1 MAYLFF
7 TLIKKNVYFM
17 SKKKTE
23 ENSFFNELLSKQTK
37 DTNFK
42 LTFKCKN
49 ATQKKLVKT
58 IKDKDITFCSGAA
71 GTGKS
76 YISLATALEL
86 LKKEPLYKKIVIIVP
101 TIQSDIEIGF
111 LKGTLDQKIAPHAYA
126 HLYTME
132 KILTQS
138 GNDGKEML
146 AQLQKENKVEIMC
159 VSFLRGLTIDDSIV
173 FITESQNLP
182 TSAFKTLLTRIGE
195 NSKYIFDGDLDQ
207 IDNKEIRK
215 NKGLC
220 GLQYAINHLKDIDE
234 VGVVEFSKDEIVR
247 NPIIT
252 KILDAWLIFVV

>member
-1 MAYLFF
+1 MGK
-7 TLIKKNVYFM
+7 KKNEDSVLL
-17 SKKKTE
+17 
-23 ENSFFNELLSKQTK
+23 NEMINTK
-37 DTNFK
+37 VQKETTFK
-42 LTFKCKN
+42 LDFKCKN

-58 IKDKDITFCSGAA
+58 IKNKDITFCSGAA

-86 LKKEPLYKKIVIIVP
+86 LKKESQYKKIVIIVP

-111 LKGTLDQKIAPHAYA
+111 LKGTLDQKIAPHSYP

-138 GNDGKEML
+138 GNDGKEIM
-146 AQLQKENKVEIMC
+146 AQLQKEGKIEVMC
-159 VSFLRGLTIDDSIV
+159 VSFLRGLTIDNSIV

-182 TSAFKTLLTRIGE
+182 TSAFKTILTRIGDD
-195 NSKYIFDGDLDQ
+195 SKYIFDGDLDQ

-220 GLQYAINHLKDIDE
+220 GLQYAIQHLKDVEE
-234 VGVVEFSKDEIVR
+234 VGVVEFNKDEIVR

-252 KILDAWLIFVV
+252 KILEAWDSNCVE